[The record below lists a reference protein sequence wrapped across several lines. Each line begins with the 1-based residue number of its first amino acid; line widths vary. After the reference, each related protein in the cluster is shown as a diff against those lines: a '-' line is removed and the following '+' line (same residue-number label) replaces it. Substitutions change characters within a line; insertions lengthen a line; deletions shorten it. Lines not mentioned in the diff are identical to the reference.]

1 MNSLDKTTRKLAAI
15 MFADIVG
22 YSRMMGE
29 NETLTVNLIQEY
41 ENIVTPIIENYNGKI
56 LKKMGDGLFC
66 EFSSALEA
74 VDCANQMHSALDSY
88 NQTKQHKFLL
98 TIRVGIHL
106 GDVVTKGD
114 DLYGDGVNVAARIE
128 PIAPPGGIC
137 ISQSIHSVISNHS
150 KYEFVSLG
158 KRTLKNI
165 KRMHNLYLVKT
176 GYEIEKTPKPSG
188 GESILVGQVIDN
200 YEIVKVLGYG
210 GMGTVFKA
218 IDQNLEKEVALK
230 LMDSRLSNDKE
241 FINRFRTEGKSQ
253 ALLQHPNIVAVHT
266 LRGTDLGMF
275 LVMEYVEGET
285 LGRKIQSS
293 GSISW
298 QNALP
303 IFKQI
308 ISAIEHAHSKG
319 VIHRDIKPNNVIID
333 VTGKVKITDFGLARV
348 QHDFGVTKTGY
359 SGGTFVYSAPEQ
371 IKDFKK
377 ADNRSDIYSI
387 GMTFYEVLA
396 GKLPF
401 DPTESNLT
409 IQLKILEGNI
419 TPLHQLNPNLP
430 HQLIQIV
437 NKAIHKDPDKRY
449 QSAGAMLGVLDD
461 FEKDSSAPIAPQV
474 EKPFKRSY
482 KPFYI
487 TALSIILILLIGYYL
502 NVPEK
507 IKQLFTSSTPPVK
520 TKSTLK
526 INSEPIGALVFLGN
540 NEIGSTPVEYTIG
553 NDDDL
558 NIKIAKEGYIAIDTV
573 ITANVENEY
582 LSFKLKPLII
592 SKTKEPVKKQPEPE
606 REPPKQEKQIS
617 PLPKTEVKLAL
628 GRITLNTQ
636 PFGASIWLDGQ
647 KIENALTPYS
657 LENIKAGKH
666 TITLRKDG
674 YQDFST
680 TVNVEQNQGS
690 VISETLIA
698 QKGIIK
704 ILVRPWGSIFVD
716 GELKKKGTS
725 TPYEISIPAGTHRIR
740 VVHPTLGQWGKNIE
754 IRGNIP
760 REYVVDF
767 NLQVELVITSEPNFC
782 KIFID
787 GKSTDKYTPKKINLR
802 TGIHA
807 IRVEKD
813 GYISEEKKINVDKTL
828 EKPIH
833 FQLKKSR

>member
-41 ENIVTPIIENYNGKI
+41 ENIVSPIIENYNGKI
-56 LKKMGDGLFC
+56 LKRMGDGLFC

-74 VDCANQMHSALDSY
+74 VDCASQMHSALDSF
-88 NQTKQHKFLL
+88 NQSKQHKFLL

-137 ISQSIHSVISNHS
+137 ISQAIHAVISNHS

-176 GYEIEKTPKPSG
+176 GFEIEKTPKPSG

-230 LMDSRLSNDKE
+230 LMDPRLSNDKE

-253 ALLQHPNIVAVHT
+253 ALLQHPNIVTVHT

-293 GSISW
+293 GSIPW

-333 VTGKVKITDFGLARV
+333 ITGKVKITDFGLARV

-419 TPLHQLNPNLP
+419 TPLNQLKPNLP

-449 QSAGAMLGVLDD
+449 QSAGAMLSALDE
-461 FEKDSSAPIAPQV
+461 FVKGTSAPIPQEV

-487 TALSIILILLIGYYL
+487 TSLSIILILLIGYYFS
-502 NVPEK
+502 VPEK
-507 IKQLFTSSTPPVK
+507 VKQLFTSSSPPVK
-520 TKSTLK
+520 PKSTLT
-526 INSEPIGALVFLGN
+526 IDSEPTGAKVFLSN
-540 NEIGSTPVEYTIG
+540 NEIGSTPIDYIIE
-553 NDDDL
+553 NNNDL
-558 NIKIAKEGYIAIDTV
+558 NIRIDKEGYIAIDTV
-573 ITANVENEY
+573 ITTNVKNEE
-582 LSFKLKPLII
+582 LTFKLKPLII
-592 SKTKEPVKKQPEPE
+592 SKGKEPAEKQIEPK

-617 PLPKTEVKLAL
+617 SQKTEVKPTL
-628 GRITLNTQ
+628 GRISINTQ

-657 LENIKAGKH
+657 LESIKAGKH
-666 TITLRKDG
+666 SIILRKDG

-680 TVNVEQNQGS
+680 TVNVEQNQSS
-690 VISETLIA
+690 VISETLIT
-698 QKGIIK
+698 QKGIVK

-725 TPYEISIPAGTHRIR
+725 TPYEISLPAGTHRIR
-740 VVHPTLGQWGKNIE
+740 VVHPTLGQWGRNIE
-754 IRGNIP
+754 VKENFP
-760 REYVVDF
+760 KEYVVDF
-767 NLQVELVITSEPNFC
+767 NLMIDLVITSEPNFC
-782 KIFID
+782 EIFID

-802 TGIHA
+802 TGIHK

-813 GYISEEKKINVDKTL
+813 GYISEEKKINIDKTID
-828 EKPIH
+828 KPIH
-833 FQLKKSR
+833 FQLKES